1 MAWSSEIKLAENAS
15 VASSPTTTITVKYKY
30 QRVGA
35 DMKYAIYAYA
45 TLGSSASFRYDAGKL
60 TIWLNG
66 TASSNIVYE
75 NASWKPKKSTAQSRS
90 GSGWPATLDWQ
101 EFTVK
106 NKTSGSTAFKLNFY
120 DASDYDYTLSK
131 SLTVAPANSSIGTI
145 TAGTT
150 KSGPTINTTKYSSG
164 FYDVLTL
171 SHGNVTITR
180 EDFASSQI
188 EFTQDERLSI
198 FGEQGA
204 NTTQSWNVTLTSYTD
219 STKASTVGAAA
230 TSTVNITT
238 EKLATITSVSDFDVE
253 DPTVITTS
261 CDFANGTNDYYKV
274 YAKVGST
281 SGTSCYTSS
290 NKTSALT
297 NESITPTASTIY
309 SSNSTSQAGTLYW
322 VVESYI
328 THLVNNVETGTLIG
342 TTTTTCTYNF
352 LKSRCGPSMTATT
365 GLQYKVTDQ
374 GTIDLLGATNA
385 YCNYGS
391 GTNLNKLISGK
402 TTLKLKVAGTV
413 NTSKS
418 ATLSRYNITVPGQTI
433 TYVSGQTEYD
443 TRVLSA
449 SGTVSASI
457 TDSRGFTSDPI
468 SFTYTLNSYSVPSIN
483 DFKIERLPKSTL
495 DANQDRRAKLTFNIT
510 SPYYTA
516 DTSKN
521 FEVGYYYKEVSA
533 STWTYVGL
541 VKNTDYTISAET
553 SGTRTVANIN
563 NISTGEIFLQTNQYL
578 VYLVVFDY
586 YHTKASST
594 VANSTAQRQ
603 IPVSAPLLAKRLRRL
618 GINKIPDTYDG
629 TTKLGLDVADAIRT
643 DSALIA
649 GSYLRVGTT
658 AEVGNNLTV
667 NGQGIFPSG
676 VRGKTLNAGSGTPGF
691 MYVCDITVSEAANYQ
706 NQIMKFD
713 VLQRGRMGYFYI
725 GLTNSSTMGAV
736 TVSTFKKSG
745 DISVC
750 YRCINNILSVY
761 IQKSESYDNIEVCNI
776 EKGSYM
782 VNTFI
787 TWKNQTVSELPEGII
802 YATDYLLDK
811 IYPVGSI
818 YMSMNNVSPQTF
830 LGGSWLPIQSTF
842 LYAGKDDYELSTDTS
857 LVSGKTYYEYDSTT
871 GTYSAYTG
879 TTGVP
884 ITLGLYEHIP
894 FGSTAGERAHTL
906 EAEEIPTHNHGSKSL
921 SGTFRLRKSTGNAN
935 EITNTSGIVSSS
947 AYSTTTTTITNSST
961 NYGQQTITIDATH
974 THSNFG
980 SGLAHNNMPPY
991 LKVYMWKR
999 TA

>member
-1 MAWSSEIKLAENAS
+1 MAWSSEIKLVEDAS
-15 VASSPTTTITVKYKY
+15 VASSPTTTITIKYKY

-35 DMKYAIYAYA
+35 DMKYAFYVYA
-45 TLGSSASFRYDAGKL
+45 TLGSSASFRYDAGRL
-60 TIWLNG
+60 IMWLNG
-66 TASSNIVYE
+66 TKIYDNS
-75 NASWKPKKSTAQSRS
+75 SWKPKQSTSQSRS
-90 GSGWPATLDWQ
+90 GSGWPATLNWA
-101 EFTVK
+101 EFTVA
-106 NKTSGSTAFKLNFY
+106 NKTSGTTPFRLEFY
-120 DASDYDYTLSK
+120 DAGDYDYYYPSSSSYK
-131 SLTVAPANSSIGTI
+131 QLTVAPANSSIGTI
-145 TAGTT
+145 TAGST
-150 KSGPTINTTKYSSG
+150 KNGPTINTTKYSSG

-219 STKASTVGAAA
+219 STKASTVGTAA

-309 SSNSTSQAGTLYW
+309 SSNSTSQNGTLYW

-328 THLVNNVETGTLIG
+328 THLVNNVETGELIG

-374 GTIDLLGATNA
+374 GTIDLLGATNS

-563 NISTGEIFLQTNQYL
+563 NVSTGEIFLQTNQYL

-676 VRGKTLNAGSGTPGF
+676 VRGKTLNAGGGTSGF
-691 MYVCDITVSEAANYQ
+691 MYVCDITVSGAANYQ

-750 YRCINNILSVY
+750 YRCTNNILSVY

-787 TWKNQTVSELPEGII
+787 TWKNQTVSELPDGII

-906 EAEEIPTHNHGSKSL
+906 EAAEIPTHNHGSKSL
-921 SGTFRLRKSTGNAN
+921 TGQWTNNQARFPGTNSFSGIMSTVDKSIAGYWGETGGTA
-935 EITNTSGIVSSS
+935 TNTVGFK
-947 AYSTTTTTITNSST
+947 
-961 NYGQQTITIDATH
+961 IDATH